1 MRSLCR
7 GRSSTCAPS
16 SSARSLHRGC
26 GGHAV
31 HNVRSYLIDCAR
43 PVSHRLLVFPT
54 GNIDCTEPDRCS
66 CSPLPDQPLQLLL
79 EAGARLLQLVLA
91 VPRDQLVQVARGVA
105 RRVHLRTRVT
115 CHKRGLQV
123 TALTADLVSGVE
135 CGEVDLE
142 LVVVLPVELHLLEP
156 VAPHDLAREVARPE
170 W

>member
-16 SSARSLHRGC
+16 RSAGSLHRGC

-54 GNIDCTEPDRCS
+54 GNIDCTKPGPGTAH

-115 CHKRGLQV
+115 REGH
-123 TALTADLVSGVE
+123 
-135 CGEVDLE
+135 
-142 LVVVLPVELHLLEP
+142 P
-156 VAPHDLAREVARPE
+156 PH
-170 W
+170 